1 MFFFNVYILIMLE
14 SVGTMTLPF
23 GPSQDKPNN

>member
-1 MFFFNVYILIMLE
+1 MLE